1 MKFAYKASKLKEST
15 GSTSALVTRAWYF
28 VGMMRRERCLFIK
41 FSCRSG
47 IFCRGVNSKIN

>member
-47 IFCRGVNSKIN
+47 IFCRGV